1 MYLQE
6 RNLALSSEGIK
17 MTVASEQP
25 HFIDILGTGVVIYHL
40 QVTNCHIIQVKSNAI
55 IMLCFFHRKGRPEL
69 DQAVAALKLT

>member
-1 MYLQE
+1 MYVQE

-40 QVTNCHIIQVKSNAI
+40 QVTNCHISTLVQVN
-55 IMLCFFHRKGRPEL
+55 C
-69 DQAVAALKLT
+69 

>member
-1 MYLQE
+1 MHVQE

-40 QVTNCHIIQVKSNAI
+40 QVTNCHISTLVQVN
-55 IMLCFFHRKGRPEL
+55 C
-69 DQAVAALKLT
+69 